1 MYKLGQLQ
9 IHERQQ
15 QQQQQLQQAT
25 KEYFQMN
32 N

>member
-15 QQQQQLQQAT
+15 QQQQQLQLAT